1 MYPTVGGIYPILLS
15 IINHHLTEIDQD
27 TPAVAKFKKD
37 VHSDLVKRYHI
48 DSDEITSI
56 FPVICTFLDPRYR
69 SLPFLTEPQRKL
81 VHESVLER
89 VDALQLP
96 MSQPTADSPNIISQP
111 GPRKR
116 SKLNQ
121 DDMAFLLGGYFQAT
135 TSATPSNGAEE
146 LERYQCDKTVPL
158 SQSPFLWWKLNMDT
172 YPRLAVLARKLTGV
186 PATSVLSERVFSVA

>member
-1 MYPTVGGIYPILLS
+1 M
-15 IINHHLTEIDQD
+15 
-27 TPAVAKFKKD
+27 
-37 VHSDLVKRYHI
+37 
-48 DSDEITSI
+48 
-56 FPVICTFLDPRYR
+56 
-69 SLPFLTEPQRKL
+69 TEPQRKL

-146 LERYQCDKTVPL
+146 LERYLCDKAVSL

-172 YPRLAVLARKLTGV
+172 YSRLAVLARKLTGV
-186 PATSVLSERVFSVA
+186 PATSVRSERVFSVAGATVT